1 MKFLPSLHIYYIFSA
16 LCLGIGIDRK
26 WTGVMP
32 EIEPKPIWTGVMP
45 EIEPK
50 PINTGVMPEIE
61 PKPEIDDNYYNYMD
75 YLDYLEYL
83 DYIDFIEALGIDR
96 KSKQN
101 QRKYQNPLR
110 SSSSNKVIDANEG
123 TKDQHQIDI
132 DKNSKE
138 NQLNDNTKHELGHYH
153 NNGAK
158 HIHYHFH
165 SQNEKPSAK
174 NHDKGILEESPF
186 NMNFNKMESDANY
199 GKLKAMKG
207 NILSYIIYIR
217 IWSGDK

>member
-61 PKPEIDDNYYNYMD
+61 PKPDIDEIDYYNYMD

-110 SSSSNKVIDANEG
+110 SSSSNKVIDPSFIDANEG
-123 TKDQHQIDI
+123 PEDQHQIDI

-138 NQLNDNTKHELGHYH
+138 NQLNDNIPIKS
-153 NNGAK
+153 K
-158 HIHYHFH
+158 
-165 SQNEKPSAK
+165 QNQPKYQNPIQLRSSSSNKVIDPSFIIDA
-174 NHDKGILEESPF
+174 NEGTIEDQH
-186 NMNFNKMESDANY
+186 SDALGDPKPEN
-199 GKLKAMKG
+199 KKKIFLK
-207 NILSYIIYIR
+207 N
-217 IWSGDK
+217 